1 MARLL
6 WVCLGSALGG
16 GARYLV
22 SLAALQL
29 LGASFPFGTLAV
41 NVLGS
46 FGIGLI
52 MPVGLESTLL
62 SPAARLF
69 LTTGVMGGFT
79 TYSTF
84 NYETLGLVGE
94 GDWLRAGLNLAVTVV
109 ACLVAGLLGVAMPT
123 CMMKPSSKDPMT
135 FTASVP
141 QGKKAP
147 NVVSA
152 QPESR

>member
-1 MARLL
+1 MDRLL

-29 LGASFPFGTLAV
+29 LGTSFPFGTLAV
-41 NVLGS
+41 NVIGS
-46 FGIGLI
+46 FG
-52 MPVGLESTLL
+52 VGLVMHVGVETTLL

-84 NYETLGLVGE
+84 NYETLGLVSE

-109 ACLVAGLLGVAMPT
+109 GCLAAGLLGVA
-123 CMMKPSSKDPMT
+123 SGR
-135 FTASVP
+135 ALL
-141 QGKKAP
+141 GGA
-147 NVVSA
+147 
-152 QPESR
+152 